1 MKNTSRVGL
10 VLLVVVEMGKRVL
23 RMGAG
28 KQYKELMETGGIHG
42 LFCTASGIWEFTVS
56 EEGGGSD
63 LWVYWM
69 WVTAGEMTPD
79 VLRKIGNLDSFG
91 RREKRLAV
99 ICYKAD
105 RVELRFFMYIR
116 DGRIDG
122 VLRTTLVANNKMLRG
137 NGAV

>member
-1 MKNTSRVGL
+1 MKNTSLVGL

-28 KQYKELMETGGIHG
+28 KQYKEIMETGGIRG

-79 VLRKIGNLDSFG
+79 VLRKIGSLDSFLAE
-91 RREKRLAV
+91 REKIGGDL
-99 ICYKAD
+99 
-105 RVELRFFMYIR
+105 L
-116 DGRIDG
+116 
-122 VLRTTLVANNKMLRG
+122 
-137 NGAV
+137 